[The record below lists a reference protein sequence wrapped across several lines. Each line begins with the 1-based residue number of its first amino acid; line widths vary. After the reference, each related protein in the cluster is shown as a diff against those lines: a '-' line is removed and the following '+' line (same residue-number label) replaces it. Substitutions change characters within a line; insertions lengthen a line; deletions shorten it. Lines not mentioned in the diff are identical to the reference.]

1 MAKKLQK
8 SRKIVEGAMTAF
20 TTAIVEIDKAN
31 SVLEASIAEDE
42 KTFDS
47 ITHKINELERQ
58 LDEVSSQMVLKQSEI
73 AKNNKLKDSLTNFIH
88 GGSN

>member
-1 MAKKLQK
+1 MNKELQK
-8 SRKIVEGAMTAF
+8 SRKIVDGAMSAF

-31 SVLEASIAEDE
+31 SLLEASIEEDK

-47 ITHKINELERQ
+47 ITHKIIKLEQQ

-73 AKNNKLKDSLTNFIH
+73 KKNNKLKDSLTNFIH
-88 GGSN
+88 GGNN